1 MIRRADTIG
10 VFQIESRAQMSMLP
24 RLKPAKF
31 YDLVIE
37 VAIVRPGPIQGK
49 MVHPYLR
56 RRENPAL
63 VTYPAPR
70 GGNPDELREVL
81 GKTLGVPLFQEQAMR
96 IAIVAAGFE
105 PGQADRFRRAM
116 ATFKRVGTI
125 HSFETKFV
133 EGMVARGYERDFA
146 QRCFDQIKG
155 FGDYGFP
162 ESHAAS
168 FADLVYAS
176 AWMKCRYPGRVRGR
190 ACSMR
195 SRWVFT
201 RSAQIVRDARRA
213 WRRDARARYQ
223 CLELGLHAGGGWRG
237 RARPSACAPHR
248 DESSRAFQSRAA
260 ARIAAD
266 QRIFGRRRQAHRGDA
281 RRRLRFHPRSLA
293 AHGPE
298 AGRAERLAA
307 ADAFRSLGLDR
318 REALWAIRALRRAG
332 DKDDLP
338 LFARAAMDEIEPDA
352 HLPPMPPGQQV
363 VEDYRHLHLSLKAHP
378 VSFLRAESRRGAN
391 ILRNEQLPGLP
402 SGRRVTVGGLVLV
415 RQRPGTANGVIFAT
429 LEDETAGANVIIW
442 PAVFEKFRP
451 AILGARLIA
460 VTGKLQNASGV
471 IHVVADEIGI

>member
-1 MIRRADTIG
+1 
-10 VFQIESRAQMSMLP
+10 
-24 RLKPAKF
+24 
-31 YDLVIE
+31 
-37 VAIVRPGPIQGK
+37 
-49 MVHPYLR
+49 
-56 RRENPAL
+56 
-63 VTYPAPR
+63 
-70 GGNPDELREVL
+70 
-81 GKTLGVPLFQEQAMR
+81 MR

-105 PGQADRFRRAM
+105 PGQVDRLRRAM

-168 FADLVYAS
+168 FANLVYAS
-176 AWMKCRYPGRVRGR
+176 AWMKCRYPD
-190 ACSMR
+190 
-195 SRWVFT
+195 VFAAALLNAQPMGFYA
-201 RSAQIVRDARRA
+201 SAQIVRDAAEHGVEMRA
-213 WRRDARARYQ
+213 PDINASHWDCTLEEGGAAARDR
-223 CLELGLHAGGGWRG
+223 LHMRHAEMKT
-237 RARPSACAPHR
+237 AVH
-248 DESSRAFQSRAA
+248 SSRALRLGFRQISGFSQDDGKRIEETRGEGFDSIRDLWLRTGLKPAA
-260 ARIAAD
+260 
-266 QRIFGRRRQAHRGDA
+266 
-281 RRRLRFHPRSLA
+281 L
-293 AHGPE
+293 
-298 AGRAERLAA
+298 ERLAA

-318 REALWAIRALRRAG
+318 REASWAIRALRRAG

-378 VSFLRAESRRGAN
+378 VSFLRNEFERRG
-391 ILRNEQLPGLP
+391 ILRNEALPRIVD
-402 SGRRVTVGGLVLV
+402 GRRVTVGGLVLV

-429 LEDETAGANVIIW
+429 LEDETAGANVIVW

-471 IHVVADEIGI
+471 IHVVADEIIDLTHLLRHLSKEGDEIDVTAPADEGKRPIAIRPRHPRMGDALVTAFKDKALAEELGAGGNAHDVMPKGRNFH